1 MVSFSLHCPLTN
13 VFFLSNVKHP
23 SLLWNHDSH
32 SATKKKTSLVLLSL
46 SLSLRN
52 HQTLYPSFFLSLPP
66 SFLSSETT
74 ATSTH
79 NKKLLLP
86 ISEAKTKDPTCN
98 KESSQNLD
106 LVLNHW
112 GFFFFLGFWILFV
125 WMPRKYSRLKLMYQ
139 SVHSEDFGSG
149 MWNFF
154 GNRGLDMVLNQMGFM
169 GILLF
174 FLGDFGFL
182 LFGCQEN
189 I

>member
-1 MVSFSLHCPLTN
+1 MFSFSQTSNIH
-13 VFFLSNVKHP
+13 LSSETTILIQPQK
-23 SLLWNHDSH
+23 
-32 SATKKKTSLVLLSL
+32 KKKTSLVLLSL

-154 GNRGLDMVLNQMGFM
+154 GNRGLDMVLNQLGFM